1 MNREIRFNKEP
12 LTEIFNFR
20 TTESLMGFLRE
31 ISCAN
36 EKSINTTLNE
46 ILIPIEKKYKHQ
58 VRKPI
63 IKTKK

>member
-46 ILIPIEKKYKHQ
+46 ILISIEKNTS
-58 VRKPI
+58 
-63 IKTKK
+63 TK